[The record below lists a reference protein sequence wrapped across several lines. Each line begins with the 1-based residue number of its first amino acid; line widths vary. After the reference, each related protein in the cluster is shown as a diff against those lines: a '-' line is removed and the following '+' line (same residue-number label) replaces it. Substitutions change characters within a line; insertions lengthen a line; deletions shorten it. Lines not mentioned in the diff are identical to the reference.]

1 VVPESLFGSAEEHV
15 PHLRCGYIASQH
27 IVYQQIISFL
37 QNCVIRVP
45 ARVRAQ
51 NGEYKRR
58 MPVKYFDKTAFSDC
72 MSRMTDI
79 KLHYHRN
86 IFTLLPFYF

>member
-1 VVPESLFGSAEEHV
+1 MKAN
-15 PHLRCGYIASQH
+15 R
-27 IVYQQIISFL
+27 IV
-37 QNCVIRVP
+37 N
-45 ARVRAQ
+45 
-51 NGEYKRR
+51 
-58 MPVKYFDKTAFSDC
+58 YFDKTAFSDC